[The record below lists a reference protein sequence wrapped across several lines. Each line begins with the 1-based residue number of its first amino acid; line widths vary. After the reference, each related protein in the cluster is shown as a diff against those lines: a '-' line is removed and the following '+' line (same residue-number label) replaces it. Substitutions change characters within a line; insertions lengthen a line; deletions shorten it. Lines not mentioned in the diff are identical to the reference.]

1 MKKKICAILI
11 ILTLSHCGFKPL
23 YTNENNLDYK
33 IFIQQNEGDRF
44 INNLIVREINK
55 ISNSEADKV
64 FKLKIKT
71 NYEKIIISKDSKG
84 SPTEYQLIVKII
96 FIIDEKEFKK
106 SISFNEKQNIKN
118 IDDVF
123 EQKNYEN
130 TIKTNFALSA
140 VRDLNLKLLNKK

>member
-1 MKKKICAILI
+1 M
-11 ILTLSHCGFKPL
+11 
-23 YTNENNLDYK
+23 
-33 IFIQQNEGDRF
+33 
-44 INNLIVREINK
+44 
-55 ISNSEADKV
+55 
-64 FKLKIKT
+64 
-71 NYEKIIISKDSKG
+71 
-84 SPTEYQLIVKII
+84 IVKII